1 MPSAFGRVLRGQRQ
15 PPLKRGLDPLNRM
28 LYLRAHENGQVQ
40 TEMRRYGSN
49 YVLQNCTVCDIIK

>member
-1 MPSAFGRVLRGQRQ
+1 MPSAFGRVLRGRRQ

-49 YVLQNCTVCDIIK
+49 YVLQNSVICGIIE